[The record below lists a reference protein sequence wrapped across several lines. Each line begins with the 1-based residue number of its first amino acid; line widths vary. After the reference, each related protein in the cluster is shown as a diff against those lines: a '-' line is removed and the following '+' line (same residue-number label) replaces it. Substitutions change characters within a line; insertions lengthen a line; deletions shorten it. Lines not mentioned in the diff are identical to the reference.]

1 MSDDKAEDASRE
13 EEIATLVT
21 PDEFASVDLAA
32 LLSDLQSADDHA
44 VEDRLFSCANAAD
57 EKGEI
62 SKARVCRLLAQILSI
77 AIKIDT
83 PSNPFGPMIIMDGK
97 RSLIP
102 DDLAGEQ
109 TAILATLAPALPH
122 RSLRAKVGDVAFYNQ
137 RKHHAAAAAAIVAY
151 CEIARGR
158 LTDTIAPRFPE
169 LGNSIRD
176 VVAPLTRATYLMRLT
191 RKRGDVPSEVR
202 QALEECYA
210 LARDGVHYL
219 AFTEIAEIGW
229 RHSLLTP
236 DAIAADAEAIASAAP
251 PGTYPE
257 AVKRVWILAGECHAA
272 LGNDNASNRC
282 YIEAA
287 EQTLKMRDESDQ
299 ASVKAHWTKAAIG
312 ELRAL
317 KGVNSRVAVLR
328 DELRQFQA
336 ASLDDLSSFFTP
348 IDLSEDHAAI
358 ERIFDGICFSD
369 ACLHFANMA
378 APPSVKELHETV
390 LELAR
395 KNPLSASISAS
406 YYDNEGKETARVEA
420 MPFDQDPS
428 QDWYKAKSIEHL
440 NIAMLQQV
448 RGKIEVAR
456 AMVMNRWPVQD
467 RHLLPIVEHSPFIPV
482 GRHAIYLR
490 GFACMFQG
498 DYLTA
503 CHLLFPQL
511 ENSLRHVL
519 MLHNQDPSK
528 IEQDLIQGDR
538 TLSTML
544 DINRDELELIFGEDT
559 VHQIDILFNFRPGP
573 SLRNEQAHGKLPVGA
588 FHHDP
593 AKYACWFTFCL
604 VTGPLFR
611 VWKER
616 IAPLLEAEASF

>member
-1 MSDDKAEDASRE
+1 MSDEEAGEASTTGNTE
-13 EEIATLVT
+13 PLVT
-21 PDEFASVDLAA
+21 GQEFSSVDLAA

-44 VEDRLFSCANAAD
+44 VEERLFNSANAA
-57 EKGEI
+57 GEEGET
-62 SKARVCRLLAQILSI
+62 SKSRVCLLLAQILSI
-77 AIKIDT
+77 SIKIDS
-83 PSNPFGPMIIMDGK
+83 PSDPFGPMLIMDGK

-109 TAILATLAPALPH
+109 TAILAAIAPSLPH

-137 RKHHAAAAAAIVAY
+137 RKHHAAASAAIVAY
-151 CEIARGR
+151 CEIAHGR

-176 VVAPLTRATYLMRLT
+176 VVEPLARATYLMRAT
-191 RKRGDVPSEVR
+191 RKRGDVPVEVR
-202 QALEECYA
+202 QALDECYA
-210 LARDGVHYL
+210 LARDGAHYL

-236 DAIAADAEAIASAAP
+236 DTIASDAETLASAAP
-251 PGTYPE
+251 LDTYPE
-257 AVKRVWILAGECHAA
+257 ALKRVWILAGKCHAA
-272 LGNDNASNRC
+272 LSEDDASNRC
-282 YIEAA
+282 YVEAA
-287 EQTLKMRDESDQ
+287 EQTLKMRDESGQ
-299 ASVKAHWTKAAIG
+299 ASVKAHWTKSAIG
-312 ELRAL
+312 ELRRL
-317 KGVNSRVAVLR
+317 KGVSDRVAVLR

-348 IDLSEDHAAI
+348 IDLSKDRAAV
-358 ERIFDGICFSD
+358 ERIFDGIRFSD

-378 APPSVKELHETV
+378 APPSVKELRELV

-406 YYDNEGKETARVEA
+406 YYDSDGKETARVEA
-420 MPFDQDPS
+420 MPFDREPS
-428 QDWYKAKSIEHL
+428 EDWYKAKSVEHM

-456 AMVMNRWPVQD
+456 VMVMNKWPAQD
-467 RHLLPIVEHSPFIPV
+467 RHLLPIVEHSPFIPG
-482 GRHAIYLR
+482 GRHGIYLR
-490 GFACMFQG
+490 GFAGMFQG

-511 ENSLRHVL
+511 ENSLRYIL
-519 MLHNQDPSK
+519 MLHNTDSSK

-544 DINRDELELIFGEDT
+544 DINQAELELIFGEDT
-559 VHQIDILFNFRPGP
+559 IHQIDILFNFRPGP
-573 SLRNEQAHGKLPVGA
+573 SLRNELAHGKLPVGG
-588 FHHDP
+588 FHHDA
-593 AKYACWFTFCL
+593 AKYACWFMFYL
-604 VTGPLFR
+604 VIQPLLR
-611 VWKER
+611 VWKDK